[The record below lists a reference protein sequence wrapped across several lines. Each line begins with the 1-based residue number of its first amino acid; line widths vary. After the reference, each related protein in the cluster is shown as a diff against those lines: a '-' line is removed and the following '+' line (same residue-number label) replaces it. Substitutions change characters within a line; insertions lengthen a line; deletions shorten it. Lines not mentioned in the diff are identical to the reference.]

1 MTVYGAIKSITNP
14 TNRNIAKVLGWDI
27 NRVTGRV
34 TELVNKGMVISNG
47 TYYEEG
53 DLLTILGNAI
63 GGSAGT
69 DDLLLRVT
77 AIGAN
82 RGTVVLGELELDT
95 DLRVEYGGTGRSE
108 FNTNGIL
115 YGNGTSE
122 LLETAAANMSNPGI
136 TPDVATSYQILTVTA
151 AGVPVWSDTL
161 DGGTF

>member
-1 MTVYGAIKSITNP
+1 MLLKQTRHIQVYLLLVVTKGTGIEFTIGRDGSGIITTITITN
-14 TNRNIAKVLGWDI
+14 A
-27 NRVTGRV
+27 
-34 TELVNKGMVISNG
+34 G

-53 DLLTILGNAI
+53 DLLTIVGNAI

-77 AIGAN
+77 AIAAN

-122 LLETAAANMSNPGI
+122 LLETAAANMVIQGN
-136 TPDVATSYQILTVTA
+136 T
-151 AGVPVWSDTL
+151 
-161 DGGTF
+161 